1 MDRESTKRESL
12 RRGEE
17 PVPEI
22 EDKEALRARA
32 IDLLRRGGY
41 GVRQVQPAGEGSHH
55 HLFVV
60 EIDDGPM
67 QLLRLPRHNAETR
80 LSPVLQSEAEAI
92 LRARHEI
99 PVPHPSVLL
108 PTVHEPEG
116 ALMPILPG
124 ERAIA
129 LRDERAQLDVTRI
142 CMELGQCLAKLH
154 RIRRCVGEP
163 TVIRSVL
170 PDSADARPS
179 LLHGDAHLGNL
190 LVEEDPRQ
198 GWKITGV
205 VDWSFCAW
213 GPPEVDLVEMAICEA
228 EPRPHLGRVFYESYV
243 ASGGLPPREPVFR
256 EALMRE
262 LQRRLREHVQAH
274 DPAARDRWTQW
285 LDGLRRPAAI
295 STRVF
300 EVGRGPGRE
309 LF

>member
-1 MDRESTKRESL
+1 VREDDVKEL
-12 RRGEE
+12 
-17 PVPEI
+17 
-22 EDKEALRARA
+22 EDKQALRARA
-32 IDLLRRGGY
+32 EDLLRRSGRR
-41 GVRQVQPAGEGSHH
+41 VRQVEPAGEGSHH

-60 EIDDGPM
+60 EVDDGPM
-67 QLLRLPRHNAETR
+67 QLLRLPRHRGETR

-92 LRARHEI
+92 LRARNHI
-99 PVPHPSVLL
+99 PVPHPSMLL

-129 LRDERAQLDVTRI
+129 LRDQRGDLDVTRI
-142 CMELGQCLAKLH
+142 CMELGEALAKLH
-154 RIRRCVGEP
+154 TIRRCVGEP

-170 PDSADARPS
+170 PDAAGPSPS

-190 LVEEDPRQ
+190 LVREDPTL
-198 GWKITGV
+198 GWEITGV

-213 GPPEVDLVEMAICEA
+213 GPPEADLVEMAICEA

-243 ASGGLPPREPVFR
+243 SAGGLPPREPVFR

-262 LQRRLREHVQAH
+262 LQRRLREHVQSH

-285 LDGLRRPAAI
+285 HDGLRRPAAVA
-295 STRVF
+295 TRVF

>member
-1 MDRESTKRESL
+1 M
-12 RRGEE
+12 
-17 PVPEI
+17 PEI
-22 EDKEALRARA
+22 EDKEALLARA
-32 IDLLRRGGY
+32 CDVLRRSGRV
-41 GVRQVQPAGEGSHH
+41 VRQVQAAGEGSHH

-60 EIDDGPM
+60 ELDDGPM
-67 QLLRLPRHNAETR
+67 QLLRLPRHQAETR

-92 LRARHEI
+92 LRARHHV

-108 PTVHEPEG
+108 PTVHEPE
-116 ALMPILPG
+116 AAIMPILPG

-129 LRDERAQLDVTRI
+129 LRERSADLDVTRI
-142 CMELGQCLAKLH
+142 CIELGLSLARLH
-154 RIRRCVGEP
+154 KIRRCVGEP
-163 TVIRSVL
+163 TVIRTVL
-170 PDSADARPS
+170 PDAAGPQPS

-190 LVEEDPRQ
+190 LVEQHAAR
-198 GWKITGV
+198 GWTITGI

-213 GPPEVDLVEMAICEA
+213 GPPEADLVEMAICEA
-228 EPRPHLGRVFYESYV
+228 EPRPHLGRVFYESYIN
-243 ASGGLPPREPVFR
+243 AGGLPPREPVFR

-262 LQRRLREHVQAH
+262 LQRRLREHVQSH

-300 EVGRGPGRE
+300 GVGRGPGRE